1 MANSKKQPT
10 VKTDERLEAAIKRY
24 EASRD
29 YQKDNWYDRWERDNK
44 LYDGERSQ
52 QSYEGLAD
60 TFVPMTFP
68 MIETMVG
75 AIANGTLRF
84 DFTSGDPVKD
94 PDTRALN
101 ALIDEW
107 WEQYGWDLNI
117 EEGIREMGI
126 TGMSGNML
134 SWDIDHPEWDIYAMR
149 DIIVDP
155 TIKTPSDLQKPGAY
169 CGRRYFVRK
178 GALTDYEK
186 VDNDP
191 KSKTYGELVKR
202 YNIPEGDTGYAP
214 SPGSEDDDTDKMLKE
229 MFSSSTLTD
238 AYKEQDEIIEIWDIE
253 RVITIMNRTHVI
265 EDVVNPYLQRHE
277 DLLTQ
282 RYMDEMV
289 NSLVEQGIDY
299 QSTLT
304 MAENKAKELAKKQA
318 KGLVPF
324 FFFRNYRRAS
334 LFYAKSEI
342 DSTAKHQELLND
354 LTNLETDMLIK
365 SASPQRELDPEYE
378 DWVDLI
384 DSDPETVYPFRPG
397 SLQYIMPAQMSPNLF
412 ANRQNIKNEM
422 REATAI
428 DQVRKGVQNQRE
440 ATATE
445 VRAQMGS
452 SNERIE
458 SKARILEK
466 DGFYW
471 MAKILF
477 RMIQLYVNEPQI
489 VKVSGQSK
497 RGKETGVYRGRKL
510 PAGTAVFD
518 PADYQ
523 AEDFT
528 PTISLEVDT
537 KAKKQESLAESL
549 RQFQLL
555 VQDPTN
561 NLPKVKEIYYP
572 KILDLDKAELD
583 DIITPDPQQQAMMD
597 AGQGMPMGGEA
608 PVPEMVNG

>member
-1 MANSKKQPT
+1 MAKNKKQST
-10 VKTDERLEAAIKRY
+10 TTDERLERAIKRY

-29 YQKDNWYDRWERDNK
+29 YQKDNWWDKWDRDNK

-52 QSYEGLAD
+52 QAYEGLAD

-84 DFTSGDPVKD
+84 DFTSGDPVRD

-149 DIIVDP
+149 DVIVDP
-155 TIKTPSDLQKPGAY
+155 TIKSPAELQKPGSY
-169 CGRRYFVRK
+169 CGRRYYVRK
-178 GALTDYEK
+178 GALEDYEK
-186 VDNDP
+186 VDTDP
-191 KSKTYGELVKR
+191 ESKTYGELIKR
-202 YNIPEGDTGYAP
+202 FNIPADSGYIPRSGD
-214 SPGSEDDDTDKMLKE
+214 EDDTDKMLKE

-238 AYKEQDEIIEIWDIE
+238 AYKEQDEIIEIWDVD
-253 RVITIMNRTHVI
+253 RVVTVMNRTHVI

-289 NSLVEQGIDY
+289 NSLVEQGIEY

-304 MAENKAKELAKKQA
+304 MAESKAKELAKKQA

-365 SASPQRELDPEYE
+365 SGSPQRELDPEYE

-384 DSDPETVYPFRPG
+384 DNDPDTVYLFRPG
-397 SLQYIMPAQMSPNLF
+397 SLQYILPPQMNSNLF

-445 VRAQMGS
+445 VKAQMGS

-477 RMIQLYVNEPQI
+477 RMIQLYVNEPVI

-497 RGKETGVYRGRKL
+497 RGKETGVYRGKQL

-583 DIITPDPQQQAMMD
+583 DIITPDPQQQMMMD
-597 AGQGMPMGGEA
+597 QGAMPMGGEA